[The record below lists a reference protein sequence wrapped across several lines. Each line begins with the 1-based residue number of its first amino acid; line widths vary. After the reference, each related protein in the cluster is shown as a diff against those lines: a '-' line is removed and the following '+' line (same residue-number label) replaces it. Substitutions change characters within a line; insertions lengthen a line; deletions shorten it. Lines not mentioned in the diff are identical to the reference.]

1 VELVLLDELREQ
13 DPPHDALVDHVDK
26 QDKLS
31 LLYLKCHSIFA
42 ASFLSFLTCQNEN
55 FKT

>member
-1 VELVLLDELREQ
+1 MLLDELREQ